1 MVIFFNFVCTKYYLI
16 CTKQIE
22 VYVCT
27 FGRSYHILSK
37 FPINTDKFSKYK
49 QKYLPKHH
57 YNDFVGSTQYLYNI
71 FSNVTKKKIVKN
83 VLKTLL
89 QNYII
94 WQKNSSDGC
103 YVIL

>member
-1 MVIFFNFVCTKYYLI
+1 M
-16 CTKQIE
+16 
-22 VYVCT
+22 CT

-37 FPINTDKFSKYK
+37 FSINTEKFSKYK
-49 QKYLPKHH
+49 KKLPKHH
-57 YNDFVGSTQYLYNI
+57 YNDLVGSTQYLYNI
-71 FSNVTKKKIVKN
+71 FSNFMKKKIVKN
-83 VLKTLL
+83 ALKTLL